1 MTTTKATAAARIQGL
16 WVAVLAGAL
25 CSVGGCGPASRD
37 VEITIAA
44 SGGLRASLKSYFVA
58 DPVNREAGLQ
68 LRVVTRVGVR
78 EDALCEETLSEP
90 PFDVQIIILF
100 ACLARER
107 PDLYSENNFQDC
119 PALRHAA
126 DLAEQRLAASG
137 VTVAVGDD
145 DLVAERAQQEFERA
159 LEETGVVDDLV
170 NGWKR
175 VVEQRSSCYESL
187 SAMLL
192 SSIEARQ
199 RKLRDSGYCESWE
212 RFLNICAVA
221 TPDLL
226 AHIRYFRSKAL
237 DPVRKQVLDVMFEN
251 GLSVCMA
258 GILESRDP
266 TLAADISK
274 LGTEV
279 SGGPETKRML
289 AERAWTHWRES
300 GIEQWLDE
308 TKAAGGAIPT
318 SVQTSIDACKEG
330 RIPAR

>member
-58 DPVNREAGLQ
+58 DPVNREAGLH
-68 LRVVTRVGVR
+68 LRVVTRAGGH
-78 EDALCEETLSEP
+78 EDVLCEETVTEL
-90 PFDVQIIILF
+90 PFQAQIAILF
-100 ACLARER
+100 ACLAREK
-107 PDLYSENNFQDC
+107 PKLYSENIHES
-119 PALRHAA
+119 PALRRAV
-126 DLAEQRLAASG
+126 DLAEQRLTASG
-137 VTVAVGDD
+137 ATVAVEDD
-145 DLVAERAQQEFERA
+145 NWVATRAQQEFERA

-199 RKLRDSGYCESWE
+199 RRLRDSGYCESWE

-289 AERAWTHWRES
+289 GERAWTHWRES

-308 TKAAGGAIPT
+308 TKAAGGKIPQ
-318 SVQTSIDACKEG
+318 SVRSSIDACKNGQIPG
-330 RIPAR
+330 R